1 MKQYLKR
8 YDIRAIVDERNE
20 KIGRKIRDNEMKRI
34 PYMLVVGDYS
44 NRGKLL
50 YNQITQSL
58 DSMGHAISEQEKRQI
73 IMEILQKLC

>member
-1 MKQYLKR
+1 MLMDTATTKSF
-8 YDIRAIVDERNE
+8 ER
-20 KIGRKIRDNEMKRI
+20 
-34 PYMLVVGDYS
+34 VAYS